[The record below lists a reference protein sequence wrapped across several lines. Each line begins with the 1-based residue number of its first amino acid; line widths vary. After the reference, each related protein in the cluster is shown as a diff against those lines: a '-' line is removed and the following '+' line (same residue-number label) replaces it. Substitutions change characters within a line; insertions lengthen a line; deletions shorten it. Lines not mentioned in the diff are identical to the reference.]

1 MTDIDII
8 NNVNILIEKYKD
20 KSYVYSKLNNYITNQ
35 LPELLENA
43 EKSFIEREK
52 RKKQLEENTT
62 IFIENFINTNDYYYN
77 HISEIY
83 FEYKNNIYSI
93 VKEDDITHNI
103 LTTISND
110 IALRD
115 WKYKIKISI
124 LKKIKER
131 NIFNSIP
138 ESDTIQNILQKFY
151 PNIFDT
157 RIECKYFITIIGDIL
172 LKKTTNIYIISPKIK
187 ELLKELDK
195 QSYMLFGSSTLLN
208 NFKFKYYDHKF
219 SECRLLK
226 IKEHMYLDEWMN
238 NIKQFNNIID
248 LFCVCTHYSNR
259 YDCADNFINEY
270 CKVKSLSNYTFYLK
284 DKTDNNI
291 IEEFKKTMIEYPES
305 ENCNLT
311 WKNIFYLW
319 KMYINEEKIP
329 NVFFNE
335 KLKELLIKELSS
347 YYNKEKD
354 CFVNLTS
361 KHIPL
366 VSRFL
371 NFWSNNIIESEDNI
385 EIEIDEFCSLINS
398 DKPTNNITLDDETV
412 LDLIKHYYPDVII
425 EKNKY
430 LIYTGCKLWNKKQD
444 LLDFFNLYK
453 KTNEIDYENTIIP
466 IEKLYNDYVNL
477 KKKHI
482 LSKRY
487 MKKFLDKEYTKFIVN
502 SKCINSKFLLELD
515 L

>member
-1 MTDIDII
+1 MDNCIITDKLKD
-8 NNVNILIEKYKD
+8 LLEKYKNNQ
-20 KSYVYSKLNNYITNQ
+20 YIYSKLNNYILNQ

-43 EKSFIEREK
+43 EKSQIEREK
-52 RKKQLEENTT
+52 RKKQLEENTVV
-62 IFIENFINTNDYYYN
+62 FIDNFINTNEYYYN
-77 HISEIY
+77 NSSEIY
-83 FEYKNNIYSI
+83 FEYKNNSYNII
-93 VKEDDITHNI
+93 KEDDITHNI
-103 LTTISND
+103 LTAISND
-110 IALRD
+110 VGLRD

-138 ESDTIQNILQKFY
+138 ESDTIQNIITKFY

-172 LKKTTNIYIISPKIK
+172 LKKSTNIYIISSKIK
-187 ELLKELDK
+187 DLLKELDK

-226 IKEHMYLDEWMN
+226 IKEHMYIDEWMN
-238 NIKQFNNIID
+238 NIKQFKNIID

-259 YDCADNFINEY
+259 YESADNFINEY
-270 CKVKSLSNYTFYLK
+270 CTVKSLSKYTFYLK
-284 DKTDNNI
+284 DKKDHDI
-291 IEEFKKTMIEYPES
+291 IEDFKQKMIENHEG

-311 WKNIFYLW
+311 WKNVFYLW
-319 KMYINEEKIP
+319 KMYINKEKIP
-329 NVFFNE
+329 NVFFND
-335 KLKELLIKELSS
+335 KLKELLINRLSS

-354 CFVNLTS
+354 CFINLTS
-361 KHIPL
+361 KYIPL

-371 NFWSNNIIESEDNI
+371 NFWKENIIENEEQI
-385 EIEIDEFCSLINS
+385 EFEIDEFCSLINN

-412 LDLIKHYYPDVII
+412 LDLIKHYYPDVIV

-430 LIYTGCKLWNKKQD
+430 LIYIGCKLWNKKKD
-444 LLDFFNLYK
+444 LIDFFNNYK
-453 KTNEIDYENTIIP
+453 KDNEIEFDSIIP
-466 IEKLYNDYVNL
+466 IEKLYNNYVNL
-477 KKKHI
+477 KNKQI

-487 MKKFLDKEYTKFIVN
+487 MKKFLEKEYNKFIVN
-502 SKCINSKFLLELD
+502 NKCINSQFLLELE